1 MDDEN
6 SLTTQ
11 PTLDIDT
18 TRLYGDFTKLGEE
31 RRQRVVHLLRQVP
44 AVVEVM
50 DKLVRDKTYRVVIP
64 PEVLKQLK
72 KGAAGWDHR
81 TGGLLGVTIRD
92 NETGK
97 FVCQVSLKE
106 ISPELLSSINQL
118 AIQHALAEI
127 VQRLEV
133 IDQKITDV
141 LQGQRND
148 RLAIV
153 KSGVDLYQQAI
164 EATDLETRRQ
174 LLVSAI
180 EQLNEGRQ
188 RLILTL
194 ETDAQFIN
202 KIPHEPW
209 RLMFQSIVQD
219 IPQHV
224 ERKSIDVQKAFQAIL
239 IASHVLILAYQE
251 LGEQKALR
259 ISLQPLEET
268 VREVGAKGAQI
279 ARWLPYNP
287 SNPPEELW
295 HRSLMQLADGIAYA
309 GEQLKGTKPT
319 PIEITFTPLEIVGG
333 EAEWQAELA

>member
-31 RRQRVVHLLRQVP
+31 RRQRVIHLLRQVP

-153 KSGVDLYQQAI
+153 KSGVDIYQQAI

-180 EQLNEGRQ
+180 GQLNEGRQ

-194 ETDAQFIN
+194 ETDAQFVD
-202 KIPHEPW
+202 KIPRKSW
-209 RLMFQSIVQD
+209 LLMLQSIVRD
-219 IPQHV
+219 IPQHI
-224 ERKSIDVQKAFQAIL
+224 ERKSIDVQKAFQATL

-268 VREVGAKGAQI
+268 VREVGARGAQI
-279 ARWLPYNP
+279 ARWLPYDA

-309 GEQLKGTKPT
+309 SEQLEGAKLAPV
-319 PIEITFTPLEIVGG
+319 EITFTPLEIVGG
-333 EAEWQAELA
+333 EAEWQAELV

>member
-268 VREVGAKGAQI
+268 VREVGVKGAQI
-279 ARWLPYNP
+279 ARWLPYDAA
-287 SNPPEELW
+287 NPPEELW
-295 HRSLMQLADGIAYA
+295 YRSFMQLADGIAYA